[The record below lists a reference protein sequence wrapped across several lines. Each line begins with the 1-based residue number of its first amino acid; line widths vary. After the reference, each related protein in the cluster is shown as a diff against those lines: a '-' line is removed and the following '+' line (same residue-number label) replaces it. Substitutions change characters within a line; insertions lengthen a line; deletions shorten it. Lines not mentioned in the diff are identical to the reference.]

1 LKKKKRKAGGINCEG
16 DEEENKVKKW
26 TLTNFLDN
34 DEEIKRHFESYED
47 AHIEQQW
54 TGGRLEFL
62 EVEGEEKELFNETLG
77 ITYTVSKK

>member
-1 LKKKKRKAGGINCEG
+1 MKKKKRKAGGINYEG

-62 EVEGEEKELFNETLG
+62 EVEGEEKELLNETLG

>member
-1 LKKKKRKAGGINCEG
+1 M
-16 DEEENKVKKW
+16 KKW

-47 AHIEQQW
+47 AHMEQQW

-62 EVEGEEKELFNETLG
+62 EVEGEEKKLFNETLG
-77 ITYTVSKK
+77 TAYTGSKKMLITFIYKKHIMFLQNS

>member
-1 LKKKKRKAGGINCEG
+1 MKKKKRKAGGINCEG

-26 TLTNFLDN
+26 TLTNVLDN
-34 DEEIKRHFESYED
+34 DKEIKRHFESYED

-62 EVEGEEKELFNETLG
+62 EGEGEEKELFNETLG